1 MAKEMSDAEKTI
13 RNAVFDGISEA
24 REVEGENIVEIAVS
38 SIIKSVFSEQNV
50 WAICEVLQ
58 TNRKQYDDNC
68 FACGHKITERKE
80 SLSKGL
86 CNTLLKF
93 YRATVNADNKT
104 LHIRKHT
111 VNGVRYFETAETT
124 NFQKAQYFGL
134 ARPALLKGRWQL
146 TDSGIDFVNN
156 RKAIPKHVF
165 VKNNQIVGESKE
177 KVRISEITDIPYW
190 LEREN
195 Y

>member
-1 MAKEMSDAEKTI
+1 MAKEMSDAELTI
-13 RNAVFDGISEA
+13 KGAVISGIQKSK
-24 REVEGENIVEIAVS
+24 GEPMEIAVS
-38 SIIKSVFSEQNV
+38 NIINSVFSKETV

-58 TNRKQYDDNC
+58 TNQTRTDDNC

-146 TDSGIDFVNN
+146 TESGIDFVNN
-156 RKAIPKHVF
+156 RKAIPKYVF

-195 Y
+195 YG